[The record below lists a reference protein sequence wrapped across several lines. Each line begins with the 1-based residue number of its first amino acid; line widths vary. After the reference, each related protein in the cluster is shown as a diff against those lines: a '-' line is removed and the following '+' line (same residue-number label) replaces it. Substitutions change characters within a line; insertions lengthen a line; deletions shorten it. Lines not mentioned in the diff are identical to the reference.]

1 MQKLLL
7 CCSPVSRL
15 RLTVKFFFGK
25 LKSGHASD
33 FQNLIDRSN
42 FNRRRKRLYPM
53 LMALNEKIAQQLNE
67 GEDVYLI
74 DSIPIPVC
82 QLARQMQARF
92 VKSR

>member
-1 MQKLLL
+1 
-7 CCSPVSRL
+7 
-15 RLTVKFFFGK
+15 
-25 LKSGHASD
+25 
-33 FQNLIDRSN
+33 
-42 FNRRRKRLYPM
+42 M